1 MLRAGIDRTEIS
13 TIYEILKEGEVARFH
28 RAISYP
34 ARAHHAVR
42 SALDAMRRAAVAEQY
57 ELMKGQPS

>member
-1 MLRAGIDRTEIS
+1 
-13 TIYEILKEGEVARFH
+13 
-28 RAISYP
+28 
-34 ARAHHAVR
+34 VR